1 VIESTPL
8 VWLHDGR
15 STALWR
21 LSGEGQAGLA
31 PLEQLAVLV
40 DDCAVLLAKQELA
53 LENLVH
59 QRLWLRDRAMRA
71 EIDEPRRILL
81 GEARRAASS
90 SFISAARF
98 AQGGD
103 VALDLLVQRPVDR
116 GSRRLV
122 DFTPPRRYAW
132 YLLQDGWQHFSGM
145 AETGASLVLQFD
157 AACGEIERGLLSE
170 GRGWD
175 ALTEAHLFL
184 QRGRGD
190 EAWLRQA
197 FAKRSGLAPPRIA
210 FDWVDGLA
218 SADKHLEIEAVARPI
233 RKQRT

>member
-1 VIESTPL
+1 MIESAPL
-8 VWLHDGR
+8 SWFHDGR
-15 STALWR
+15 ATELWR

-31 PLEQLAVLV
+31 PLEQLAGLV
-40 DDCAVLLAKQELA
+40 DDCAALLAGQELA

-71 EIDEPRRILL
+71 EIDAPRRILL
-81 GEARRAASS
+81 GDARRAASS
-90 SFISAARF
+90 SFFSATRF
-98 AQGGD
+98 AKGGD

-122 DFTPPRRYAW
+122 DFIPPRRYAW

-145 AETGASLVLQFD
+145 AETAANLSMQFD
-157 AACGEIERGLLSE
+157 AACGEIERGLIVE
-170 GRGWD
+170 GRDWA

-184 QRGRGD
+184 ERGRGD
-190 EAWLRQA
+190 EAWLRRA
-197 FAKRSGLAPPRIA
+197 FAMRSGLAPSRIV

-218 SADKHLEIEAVARPI
+218 SIDKHLEIEAVARPL
-233 RKQRT
+233 